1 MAYIDTKHQLY
12 QQVSTVGRALGH
24 ETRLELI
31 EMIAQSPQTVEKL
44 ANILST
50 DIKSVSA
57 HLKVLT
63 RAGLVTSTREG
74 RFQRYRLTNT
84 KVVALAV
91 LLRETAERTLKPLS
105 ELREEKT
112 ACPDRLNLQEAVTLA
127 QQGKL
132 TLIDLREPEDFRAG
146 HIPYALNVPMT
157 EIETKVPLLPPN
169 VPIAAY
175 CRGPYCFLALQ
186 AKTRLADLGR
196 NLFIISEGV
205 MEWESQGLSLEKE
218 VPF

>member
-1 MAYIDTKHQLY
+1 MAYIDTKHLLY
-12 QQVSTVGRALGH
+12 QQVSSVGRALGH

-57 HLKVLT
+57 HLKVLQ
-63 RAGLVTSTREG
+63 RAGLVASTREG
-74 RFQRYRLTNT
+74 RFQRYRITNS

-91 LLRETAERTLKPLS
+91 LLRETAERTVQSLS
-105 ELREEKT
+105 DMRASKRNSL
-112 ACPDRLNLQEAVTLA
+112 DRLDLAEAVKLA
-127 QQGKL
+127 KQGKL
-132 TLIDLREPEDFRAG
+132 TLIDVRDTEEFRAG
-146 HIPYALNVPMT
+146 HIPYAHNIPVTDL
-157 EIETKVPLLPPN
+157 ERKVPLLPHD

-186 AKTRLADLGR
+186 AKSRLAALGR
-196 NLFIISEGV
+196 SLFIISEGV
-205 MEWESQGLSLEKE
+205 MEWESQGYALEKE
-218 VPF
+218 